1 MTMFGSTV
9 RADWPETGGAPAH
22 RGVSHALLGEESIRR
37 RRQVSEGFS
46 PAADRSAAAAERVA
60 SFGSFRLFPRQ
71 RLLLQGEKPLP
82 LGSRALDILIAL
94 VERPGELVSKK
105 ELMARVWPDTVVEE
119 GNLKVHVSALRRTLA
134 DGKDGH
140 RYLATIPGR
149 GYRFVAP
156 VVVAEEP
163 RPAAPAHA
171 HEALGF
177 SAVQLS
183 VERSIMGEAVP
194 ADGDAPR
201 ATEICRK
208 LDGIALA
215 LESATARVEALMSA
229 TLGWSYGLLTPG
241 EQAVLR
247 RLAIFGGSFTLRGA
261 VAVAADR
268 NHSEDEVITQLGAL
282 VAKLLVT
289 TEGGGV
295 EQRFHLLDAA
305 RAYLLKKLAE
315 SGESELIRQRR
326 AAYHCD
332 ALEAAA

>member
-1 MTMFGSTV
+1 MFGSTV
-9 RADWPETGGAPAH
+9 RADWPEAGGASAH
-22 RGVSHALLGEESIRR
+22 RCVSHALLGDESIRT
-37 RRQVSEGFS
+37 RQVSESFS
-46 PAADRSAAAAERVA
+46 PAADRPAVAAERVV

-71 RLLLQGEKPLP
+71 RLLLEGEKPLR

-105 ELMARVWPDTVVEE
+105 ELMTRVWPDTVVDE
-119 GNLKVHVSALRRTLA
+119 GNLKVHVSALRRALA
-134 DGKDGH
+134 DGQAGH

-156 VVVAEEP
+156 VVVAEGP
-163 RPAAPAHA
+163 RPAAPAGA
-171 HEALGF
+171 PEALGF

-183 VERSIMGEAVP
+183 VERAVVVGEAVLS
-194 ADGDAPR
+194 DGDAPL

-215 LESATARVEALMSA
+215 IESATVRVEALMSA
-229 TLGWSYGLLTPG
+229 TLGWSYGFLTPG
-241 EQAVLR
+241 EQTVLR
-247 RLAIFGGSFTLRGA
+247 RIAIFAGSFTLRGA

-268 NHSEDEVITQLGAL
+268 NNSEGEIIRRVAAL
-282 VAKLLVT
+282 AAKSLVT

-295 EQRFHLLDAA
+295 EPRFRLLEAA

-315 SGESELIRQRR
+315 SGESELIKQRHTVYNR
-326 AAYHCD
+326 D
-332 ALEAAA
+332 ATSS

>member
-1 MTMFGSTV
+1 M
-9 RADWPETGGAPAH
+9 
-22 RGVSHALLGEESIRR
+22 
-37 RRQVSEGFS
+37 SEGFS
-46 PAADRSAAAAERVA
+46 PAADRPAAAAERVL
-60 SFGSFRLFPRQ
+60 SFGALRLFPKQ
-71 RLLLQGEKPLP
+71 RLLLEGERPLR

-105 ELMARVWPDTVVEE
+105 ELMTRVWPDTVVEE
-119 GNLKVHVSALRRTLA
+119 GNLKVHVSALRRALA
-134 DGKDGH
+134 DGQDGH

-156 VVVAEEP
+156 VVIAEGP
-163 RPAAPAHA
+163 TPAAPSGAP
-171 HEALGF
+171 EVGF
-177 SAVQLS
+177 PAVQLR
-183 VERSIMGEAVP
+183 VERAVMGEAVFGN
-194 ADGDAPR
+194 GDAPL

-215 LESATARVEALMSA
+215 LELATARVEALMSA

-268 NHSEDEVITQLGAL
+268 NPCEDEVITQVSAL
-282 VAKLLVT
+282 VAKSLVT

-315 SGESELIRQRR
+315 SGESELIRQRHD
-326 AAYHCD
+326 AYHCD
-332 ALEAAA
+332 ELEAAA